1 VLLHESLR
9 FRARLTSLVG
19 PTQSEKETVADM
31 STTNLF
37 VELLV
42 IGVGCASW
50 LALLAMAVLG
60 CDPRFIKGL
69 LSTPAAALPA
79 LVGIY
84 LLGIIV
90 DRIADAAL
98 HFFRAERRTLKYFP
112 TEEESIKQRGY
123 VLTKSPYF
131 ATQFDYSRSR
141 QRICRGWILNAPLLA
156 IALNIFLVARPGI
169 FAHPSRLSA
178 FATPTFLLLAGA
190 SWFSWEKL
198 ADTELRRIKD
208 QAKWLRE
215 STDASHD
222 PLQ

>member
-1 VLLHESLR
+1 
-9 FRARLTSLVG
+9 
-19 PTQSEKETVADM
+19 M

-42 IGVGCASW
+42 IGVGCAGW

-60 CDPRFIKGL
+60 YDSRFINGL

-79 LVGIY
+79 LGGIY

-90 DRIADAAL
+90 DRLADTTL
-98 HFFRAERRTLKYFP
+98 HFFRAERRSLKYFP

-131 ATQFDYSRSR
+131 ATQFEYSRSR
-141 QRICRGWILNAPLLA
+141 QRICRGWILNALLLT
-156 IALNIFLVARPGI
+156 IAVNVFLVAHPGVLT
-169 FAHPSRLSA
+169 HPIRLSA
-178 FATPTFLLLAGA
+178 FVTPTLLLLALV

-198 ADTELRRIKD
+198 FDTELKRIRN
-208 QAKWLRE
+208 QAKWLHE
-215 STDASHD
+215 NTNVSNV
-222 PLQ
+222 PPE

>member
-1 VLLHESLR
+1 LAGSASDGRAGLR
-9 FRARLTSLVG
+9 
-19 PTQSEKETVADM
+19 PK
-31 STTNLF
+31 
-37 VELLV
+37 
-42 IGVGCASW
+42 IY
-50 LALLAMAVLG
+50 
-60 CDPRFIKGL
+60 KGL

-90 DRIADAAL
+90 DRIADTAL
-98 HFFRAERRTLKYFP
+98 HFFRAERRSLKYFP

-131 ATQFDYSRSR
+131 ATQFEYSRSR

-190 SWFSWEKL
+190 SWFSVL
-198 ADTELRRIKD
+198 GTGSPDTRRNTRHVAIPRTPD
-208 QAKWLRE
+208 FLPGR
-215 STDASHD
+215 
-222 PLQ
+222 LQEFH